1 MTLQEQLKDA
11 QAAYHELLTGR
22 SARVVVDGGDG
33 SRIEYTAANR
43 QALYNYILELQTK
56 LNQTSTAP
64 VAFNNGPA
72 GFVF

>member
-11 QAAYHELLTGR
+11 QKAYHELLTGR
-22 SARVVVDGGDG
+22 SARVVVDGADG

-56 LNQTSTAP
+56 VNLESPTPTR
-64 VAFNNGPA
+64 FNNGPA